1 MVEPNA
7 PQSSL
12 IFIPINETTLPGR
25 ILHGDRRIH
34 LRLR

>member
-12 IFIPINETTLPGR
+12 IFIPINETTLLQLYQLGAETLT
-25 ILHGDRRIH
+25 IKY
-34 LRLR
+34 